1 MQNDFD
7 REQFRRRLKF
17 LREYRQLSQ
26 RQVADA
32 LHIERSTY
40 TSYETGRSEPSLQ
53 NLKRLAALY
62 QVSTDFLLDS
72 SPMTC
77 REGGFMGAF
86 LTPLP
91 YCQSPAKGFIPVT
104 VWAERGSTGNPFRYC
119 GQ

>member
-17 LREYRQLSQ
+17 LRESRQLSQ

-72 SPMTC
+72 SP
-77 REGGFMGAF
+77 RRRFHGSLSDPFAVLSING
-86 LTPLP
+86 
-91 YCQSPAKGFIPVT
+91 KGLYPGYGV
-104 VWAERGSTGNPFRYC
+104 G
-119 GQ
+119 

>member
-17 LREYRQLSQ
+17 LREFRQLSQ

-40 TSYETGRSEPSLQ
+40 TSYETGRSESSLQ

-72 SPMTC
+72 SPMGRRKT
-77 REGGFMGAF
+77 EAF
-86 LTPLP
+86 WRQKKLP
-91 YCQSPAKGFIPVT
+91 
-104 VWAERGSTGNPFRYC
+104 
-119 GQ
+119 